1 MYVVDWGNVL
11 LGQRL
16 PWLVLA
22 GNVVA
27 VWLIVVLSLEHRKV
41 GRSR

>member
-1 MYVVDWGNVL
+1 MYVVDWGDVL
-11 LGQRL
+11 LGQLL
-16 PWLVLA
+16 PRLVLA

-27 VWLIVVLSLEHRKV
+27 IWLIVVLSLENRKV